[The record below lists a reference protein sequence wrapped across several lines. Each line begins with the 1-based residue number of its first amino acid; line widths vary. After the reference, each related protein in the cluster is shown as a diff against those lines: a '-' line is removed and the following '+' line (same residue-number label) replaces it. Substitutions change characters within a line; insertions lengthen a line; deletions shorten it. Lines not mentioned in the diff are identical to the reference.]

1 MKIRRAVLFGIAFSL
16 PVLPLLQAGVQG
28 QTAGSPGPAPTDE
41 SPSPSARP
49 LYYTHT
55 FSFPGG
61 TPRDLL
67 AAAETM
73 FQQVSFEKVDV
84 STNLNWSTGWQER
97 LRAAEKELHATKV
110 DWLSIADI
118 PKEMMSGLVRVPR
131 LRFDLT
137 FMLLDGHISWTRR
150 KASGS
155 EEGMSLTLQVRENLN
170 NIVRLYNRLGH
181 ERPELGQLLVDGNLD
196 KPSAVMVVPE
206 KSAIATQPEIKVK
219 AFSLAGIPEKSLD
232 LLQLDVRNAQG
243 QAEEYSLRY
252 GRGIGPGMM
261 SIHSATHLLVA
272 TGSDAYVQM
281 VESVVEAYRPKGPQ
295 MIDLMKSSNE
305 K

>member
-1 MKIRRAVLFGIAFSL
+1 L
-16 PVLPLLQAGVQG
+16 
-28 QTAGSPGPAPTDE
+28 
-41 SPSPSARP
+41 ARP

-84 STNLNWSTGWQER
+84 STNLNWSPEWQER

-118 PKEMMSGLVRVPR
+118 PEEVMVVRVPR

-137 FMLLDGHISWTRR
+137 FMLLDGRLSWTRR
-150 KASGS
+150 RASGS
-155 EEGMSLTLQVRENLN
+155 DEGMSLILQVQDNLKN
-170 NIVRLYNRLGH
+170 LVTLYNRLGR
-181 ERPELGQLLVDGNLD
+181 EKPELGHLLVDGNLD
-196 KPSAVMVVPE
+196 KPTVVMLVPD
-206 KSAIATQPEIKVK
+206 KSAIATQPQMKVK

-232 LLQLDVRNAQG
+232 PLQDDIRSAQDK
-243 QAEEYSLRY
+243 AEQYLRRY
-252 GRGIGPGMM
+252 GRGIGPGFV
-261 SIHSATHLLVA
+261 SIHPATHLLVA
-272 TGSDAYVQM
+272 TGSEAYVEM
-281 VESVVEAYRPKGPQ
+281 VQSVVEAYRPKVP
-295 MIDLMKSSNE
+295 DLIEMKPSNE